1 MLSINPHEPTARM
14 ENEVICT
21 TKNTFELYAH
31 QGDDWACVHS
41 RERRRNLRGM
51 HDKDTTGR
59 LHTHYGG
66 TAGIFS
72 PLFLPGTPGY
82 CTAFLIRVII
92 LERCGLC
99 ALNLLFVYSPIRA
112 GRLQPGPLV
121 KTGGKR

>member
-1 MLSINPHEPTARM
+1 MLRRKHTRAGRVRAKSATS
-14 ENEVICT
+14 
-21 TKNTFELYAH
+21 
-31 QGDDWACVHS
+31 GSDDMWHIGSAKY
-41 RERRRNLRGM
+41 L
-51 HDKDTTGR
+51 
-59 LHTHYGG
+59 LYGG
-66 TAGIFS
+66 TAVIFS